1 MAAWPRRLPAL
12 AAVAVAVTALAGCG
26 PQYRTF
32 TNYVPPADEVGRQCV
47 QRCLEGRRL
56 CRREKDSTVQQ
67 CRIDA
72 REVAEDRNQTLE
84 RDFLIDLTRHQAGIL
99 EAPPERPKAVQ
110 PDYGSCA
117 REDASLEG
125 QCGGDFDLCYQ
136 TCGGEVTYATHCV
149 ANCDG

>member
-1 MAAWPRRLPAL
+1 MARRPHRLPAL
-12 AAVAVAVTALAGCG
+12 ALAAIALAGCG

-32 TNYVPPADEVGRQCV
+32 TSYAPPTDEVGRQCV
-47 QRCLEGRRL
+47 QRCLDARRL
-56 CRREKDSTVQQ
+56 CRREKESTVQQ
-67 CRIDA
+67 CRIEA

-99 EAPPERPKAVQ
+99 DAPPERAKAAQ
-110 PDYGSCA
+110 PDYGSCS
-117 REDASLEG
+117 REESTLEG